1 MFCAAVTQFIDK
13 LSLFTEQDI
22 SLFSKISGY
31 GIGCIAD
38 GILGVYK
45 LEIEFGKKKPVMWQK
60 LRPHDRLKAAA
71 IIDYTLKYYHKE
83 RQVVLS

>member
-45 LEIEFGKKKPVMWQK
+45 LEIEFGKKKPVM
-60 LRPHDRLKAAA
+60 
-71 IIDYTLKYYHKE
+71 
-83 RQVVLS
+83 